1 MAYPKHHVKRG
12 YKKALIFV
20 ALVVAVFSVSMLF
33 TNLKDEQGNVDLSK
47 SKILAK
53 IGDELGTLSP
63 EKLLKTGKGTG
74 GDTKLLYEQGLL
86 HSSGLLPGVDKPK
99 SEQQKQKGEKDTDN
113 DGLADSLEQSIG
125 TNPSNADSDNDGIND
140 GDEYVVVASNPLKE
154 DSDDDGLSDGEE
166 VFERGTEPTLSDSD
180 GDDVD
185 DNIEVVANTDPNDQ
199 SKKPTNAQIKKAQK
213 EIEKAEKAKITE
225 EAKNGGATGAGKTK
239 AKAKPTETKY
249 TETELKQAE
258 QKITE
263 YGKQKGKVLYSPG
276 GYRFVSNGDGTWKRY
291 KLNPQTNKEE
301 ELESVTSEQMKGY
314 LKQSTCANGLCLFEE
329 NGKSVFGKDVPPTY
343 VQQATGKPPQP
354 ATQAEQ
360 PPQPIT
366 AGYNNF
372 DPEGDLVINLNQG
385 ENIVGQYFFRD
396 KGLFSDEI
404 YKINLKNGKKELC
417 KGCEI
422 IEEDGKWFLKDNT
435 LSEKEGFG
443 KVEIGADPDDEQERI
458 LNKCET
464 QKGEGEECAN
474 ANVLFS
480 KVMDNLDF
488 EFRSRVEVVFGALF
502 DKWSEGWLGSRLEY
516 YLYSN
521 VCHVQYY
528 RGDDVEQDVIAG
540 GSVEV
545 PSFYY
550 DWDQS
555 AGKLFVVNIAGEKEQ
570 LANNTYRYAFST
582 KLIGQMHY
590 VIYLYNSCTK
600 EKSFSTGLTTEQGI
614 ASDPQ
619 GQGFSWKEYFT
630 GAGQQQ
636 ATTTQKAYITG
647 WRDEGILGYK
657 GVHLAHYAGDN
668 MLFDCSE
675 NGALSSGS
683 TGSTTSPGKK
693 VCRFNQACV
702 KVLDDEEHVE
712 PFCVD
717 LTNGPGFFTLGEET
731 GSVEC

>member
-12 YKKALIFV
+12 YRKALIFV
-20 ALVVAVFSVSMLF
+20 AIVVAVFSVSMLF

-47 SKILAK
+47 SKILTK

-63 EKLLKTGKGTG
+63 ENLLKIGKGTG
-74 GDTKLLYEQGLL
+74 GDTNLLYEPGLL
-86 HSSGLLPGVDKPK
+86 HSSGLLPGVDEPK
-99 SEQQKQKGEKDTDN
+99 QEQEKQKTEKDTDN
-113 DGLADSLEQSIG
+113 DGLADSLEQSLG
-125 TNPSNADSDNDGIND
+125 TNPNNADSDGDGLTD
-140 GDEYVVVASNPLKE
+140 GDEYAVVNSDPLKK
-154 DSDDDGLSDGEE
+154 DSDEDGLSDGEE
-166 VFERGTEPTLSDSD
+166 VLEKSTEPTISDSD
-180 GDDVD
+180 GDGVD
-185 DNIEVVANTDPNDQ
+185 DNIEIVAGTDPNDQ
-199 SKKPTNAQIKKAQK
+199 SAKPTKAQIKKAQK
-213 EIEKAEKAKITE
+213 EIETDKKAE
-225 EAKNGGATGAGKTK
+225 EAKSKEGADKEKTK
-239 AKAKPTETKY
+239 AKTSAKPKY
-249 TETELKQAE
+249 TQEELTQAE
-258 QKITE
+258 QKITD
-263 YGKQKGKVLYSPG
+263 YGNQNGKTLYSPG
-276 GYRFVSNGDGTWKRY
+276 GYKFVSNGDGTWKRY
-291 KLNPQTNKEE
+291 HQSGEMLHDMGALT
-301 ELESVTSEQMKGY
+301 TEQMKDY
-314 LKQSTCANGLCLFEE
+314 LKQPNCANGLCLFEE
-329 NGKSVFGKDVPPTY
+329 NGKSVYGKDVPPKY
-343 VQQATGKPPQP
+343 VEQATGKAPQLE
-354 ATQAEQ
+354 AQTEAQGTQQ
-360 PPQPIT
+360 PPQPFT

-372 DPEGDLVINLNQG
+372 DPEGDLIVNLNQG

-396 KGLFSDEI
+396 KGLFGDEI
-404 YKINLKNGKKELC
+404 YKINQKTGKKELC

-422 IEEDGKWFLKDNT
+422 FEEEGKWFLKDNT

-443 KVEIGADPDDEQERI
+443 KVEVGADPDDEQERI
-458 LNKCET
+458 LNECESHA
-464 QKGEGEECAN
+464 KMGHEMPECQN
-474 ANVLFS
+474 ANVLFG

-488 EFRSRVEVVFGALF
+488 EFRSRVEVVFGTLF

-528 RGDDVEQDVIAG
+528 RGDDTDQDLIAG

-550 DWDQS
+550 DWDQG

-570 LANNTYRYAFST
+570 LTNTIYRYGFSV

-600 EKSFSTGLTTEQGI
+600 EKSFSTGLATEQGV
-614 ASDPQ
+614 SSPSTP
-619 GQGFSWKEYFT
+619 QGFSWKEYFT

-657 GVHLAHYAGDN
+657 GVHQAHYAGDN
-668 MLFDCSE
+668 MLFDCAE
-675 NGALSSGS
+675 NPTAGN
-683 TGSTTSPGKK
+683 TEKK
-693 VCRFNQACV
+693 TCRFNQACV

-712 PFCVD
+712 PYCVE